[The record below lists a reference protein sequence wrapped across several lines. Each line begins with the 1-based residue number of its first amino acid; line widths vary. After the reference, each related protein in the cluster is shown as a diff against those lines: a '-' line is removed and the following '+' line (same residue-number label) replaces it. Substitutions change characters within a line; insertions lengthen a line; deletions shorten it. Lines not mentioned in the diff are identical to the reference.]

1 MVWMNPEM
9 GNLCSKSRRTS
20 SESSSSAGKK
30 HSQNSH
36 ERVSL
41 VNDRDENAKDEAL
54 PKGRDTE
61 PKNVNISETVE
72 KSSNQD
78 HVVLEAKPETS
89 GIKADR
95 TKPVHNDHKQED
107 TKNVEPGIC
116 TLLLFVTCPV
126 G

>member
-1 MVWMNPEM
+1 M
-9 GNLCSKSRRTS
+9 
-20 SESSSSAGKK
+20 SSSSAGKK

-54 PKGRDTE
+54 RKGRGTDPE
-61 PKNVNISETVE
+61 NANISETVE
-72 KSSNQD
+72 KSSDQD
-78 HVVLEAKPETS
+78 HVVLEAKTETS

-95 TKPVHNDHKQED
+95 AKLVRIDHKLED
-107 TKNVEPGIC
+107 TKNVEPGI
-116 TLLLFVTCPV
+116 TYFVIVCDINITCPV